1 MPRTKGP
8 MQFSDIHSRLQESAT
23 LAMARRSRE
32 LKASGVDVVNLS
44 LGEPD
49 FNVPDFI
56 KEAATQAIKD
66 NWSKYPPVNGF
77 LDLREAISKKF
88 ARDNSLKYSPDQIVV
103 STGAKQSIFNIVISL
118 INAGDEVI
126 LPAPYWVTYYEQLRL
141 VDASIKVID
150 PESENNSKIT
160 PEQLSSVINEN
171 SKLFIFSSPCNPT
184 GAVYS
189 RSELEALAEVFKQF
203 PNCIVVSDEIYEHIN
218 FTYDVCSIGSVEGMQ
233 DQTITVNGLSK
244 AFAMTGWRIGYI
256 GAPLEIAKACS
267 KIQGQC
273 TSGTN
278 AIAQRAALAAIEA
291 DPSVTAPMR
300 EEFKA
305 RRELVVSKLQQIN
318 GFALDRPD
326 GAFYVMPDVS
336 ALYGKSFE
344 GHNIS
349 SSKDFSE
356 LLLDHAHV
364 AVVSGEG
371 FGAKDRIRISY
382 ASSQDLLN
390 KALTRIADLV
400 AKLQ

>member
-1 MPRTKGP
+1 
-8 MQFSDIHSRLQESAT
+8 
-23 LAMARRSRE
+23 MARRSRE
-32 LKASGVDVVNLS
+32 LQASGVDVVNLS

-56 KEAATQAIKD
+56 KDSAVQAIND

-77 LDLREAISKKF
+77 LDLREAISAKF
-88 ARDNSLKYSPDQIVV
+88 RRDNALNYGSDQIVV

-118 INAGDEVI
+118 IDAGDEVI

-150 PESENNSKIT
+150 PLAGNDSKIT
-160 PEQLSSVINEN
+160 PGQLSSVINAK

-189 RSELEALAEVFKQF
+189 REELEGLAQVFKQF
-203 PNCIVVSDEIYEHIN
+203 PDCIVVSDEIYEHIN
-218 FTYDVCSIGSVEGMQ
+218 FTDDVCSIGSIEGMQ
-233 DQTITVNGLSK
+233 DRTITVNGLSK

-278 AIAQRAALAAIEA
+278 AIAQRAALAAVQA

-300 EEFKA
+300 DEFKA
-305 RRELVVSKLQQIN
+305 RRALVVSKLQQID
-318 GFALDRPD
+318 GFDLEQPD
-326 GAFYVMPDVS
+326 GAFYVMPEVS
-336 ALYGKSFE
+336 NLYGKTFE
-344 GHNIS
+344 GRAVN
-349 SSKDFSE
+349 SSKDLSE

-382 ASSQDLLN
+382 ASSQEVLN
-390 KALTRIADLV
+390 KALVRIAEFV
-400 AKLQ
+400 AQLK